1 MNKYE
6 CDVLSDDKI
15 KKLAIGKLLNIKNIV
30 GVLAI
35 VILAVVLIGA
45 FNNNIL
51 RPSESVLREQEV
63 KSSLMLLIPAIIVEI
78 IFIIVIYVKIK
89 RYFKIINGNYKCIL
103 TTVCEKREEHSEEKF
118 NDGTIQGHSSFY
130 LDLNGIDKL
139 IIVSLDEYRSLN
151 ENDKCYAIMID
162 NNSTNEIIPK
172 DIILVIKA
180 NDHIGKNQVIRAIK

>member
-6 CDVLSDDKI
+6 CDVLDDGKI
-15 KKLAIGKLLNIKNIV
+15 KQLAIGKLLNIKNIV

-35 VILAVVLIGA
+35 IIFAVVLIGA
-45 FNNNIL
+45 FNNNNL

-63 KSSLMLLIPAIIVEI
+63 KSSLMLLIPVIIVEI

-151 ENDKCYAIMID
+151 ENDKCYAIIID
-162 NNSTNEIIPK
+162 NNTHN
-172 DIILVIKA
+172 
-180 NDHIGKNQVIRAIK
+180 R